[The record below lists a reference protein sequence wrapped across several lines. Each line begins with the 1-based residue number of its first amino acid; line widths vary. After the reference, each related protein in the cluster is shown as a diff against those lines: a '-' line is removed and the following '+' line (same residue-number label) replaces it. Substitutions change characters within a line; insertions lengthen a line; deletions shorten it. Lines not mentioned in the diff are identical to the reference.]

1 VDCSYTLNTIQQF
14 TGIEQDAIVKAASV
28 GKNSKP
34 SMKMTLKRKVGY
46 IDEEVSVTRTKLA
59 QMEIAEASLAREQE
73 GDAGPSRS
81 D

>member
-1 VDCSYTLNTIQQF
+1 MLSFPFTKLPTCDAPSIPYGLHDDGISTL
-14 TGIEQDAIVKAASV
+14 
-28 GKNSKP
+28 
-34 SMKMTLKRKVGY
+34 VGY